1 MDVLIRMMSRIDDVL
16 ETVGSGDVVSLPQI
30 VAIGSQS
37 SGKSSVLENIVG
49 RDFIPRNSG
58 VCTRRPLK
66 LDLIKV
72 DRTQEIEWAVFSH
85 MPDKIF
91 TDWTEVGLEI
101 VRDTERLCGTNKS
114 ICDTQIGLRVFSPHV
129 VSLTLID
136 LPGITRVPVGDQPED
151 IEDQIVNMVCK
162 YIQRPNTLI
171 LAVTAANVDFATS
184 EAIKLARRVDPSGRR
199 TLAVLTK
206 IDLMDRGTDA
216 MDVIMGRVL
225 PVKLGIVGIMCRSQA
240 DLNKKTT
247 IREALE
253 KEKKF
258 FRSKYP
264 SVAARSG
271 SAYLRRSLSKLLVDH
286 IRATLPDL
294 TMKISLLRRQF
305 QSQLANYGEPV
316 KDFSG
321 TLLTLLTKF
330 ANDYSFDDIIDGAGF
345 FTTDELAG
353 GARIN
358 FIFHDTF
365 GSTLAQVNPLDGI
378 APVEILTSIRN
389 SSGTSSAVFMPD
401 RSFCTLVKKQIL
413 RLEEPS
419 IRCIE
424 LVQEELKRI
433 INDALSAEYQRFPRL
448 SNKLRDAVISSIE
461 MRTVPAKEFISNF
474 IKNEVSYINCK
485 HPDFLG
491 AKKSAISKMTGDSE
505 HGSEKRECAIVEFLI
520 QCYFNIVRKSIQ
532 DHVPKVIMNFIVN
545 AVKDTLQGFLVTTIY
560 KMESGSERNM
570 KELLAESEFIAQQR
584 EELTHMLKAYS
595 QAETI
600 LQSVRNETNTL

>member
-225 PVKLGIVGIMCRSQA
+225 PVKLGIVGIICRSQA

-271 SAYLRRSLSKLLVDH
+271 SAYLRRSLSKLLVEH

-321 TLLTLLTKF
+321 NEVKSS
-330 ANDYSFDDIIDGAGF
+330 AIDIIDGAGY

-461 MRTVPAKEFISNF
+461 MRTAPAKEFISNF

>member
-16 ETVGSGDVVSLPQI
+16 ETVGSGDVISLPQI

-72 DRTQEIEWAVFSH
+72 DRTQQVEGRVYEEWAVFAH
-85 MPDKIF
+85 LPDKVF
-91 TDWTEVGLEI
+91 TDWNEVGLEI
-101 VRDTERLCGTNKS
+101 VRETERLCGNNKN

-151 IEDQIVNMVCK
+151 IEDQIVAMVTK
-162 YIQRPNTLI
+162 YIKRPNTLI

-184 EAIKLARRVDPSGRR
+184 EAIKLARKVDPLGKR

-216 MDVIMGRVL
+216 MDVISGRVL

-271 SAYLRRSLSKLLVDH
+271 SAYLRRSLSKLLVEH
-286 IRATLPDL
+286 IRATLPEL

-305 QSQLANYGEPV
+305 QSQLAAYGEP
-316 KDFSG
+316 
-321 TLLTLLTKF
+321 
-330 ANDYSFDDIIDGAGF
+330 
-345 FTTDELAG
+345 
-353 GARIN
+353 
-358 FIFHDTF
+358 
-365 GSTLAQVNPLDGI
+365 
-378 APVEILTSIRN
+378 
-389 SSGTSSAVFMPD
+389 
-401 RSFCTLVKKQIL
+401 QIL

-461 MRTVPAKEFISNF
+461 MRTAPAKEFISNF

-505 HGSEKRECAIVEFLI
+505 QATEKRECAIVEFLI

-545 AVKDTLQGFLVTTIY
+545 AVKDSLQGFLVTTIY
-560 KMESGSERNM
+560 KTESGSERNM

-584 EELTHMLKAYS
+584 EELTHMLQAYS
-595 QAETI
+595 QAEMI